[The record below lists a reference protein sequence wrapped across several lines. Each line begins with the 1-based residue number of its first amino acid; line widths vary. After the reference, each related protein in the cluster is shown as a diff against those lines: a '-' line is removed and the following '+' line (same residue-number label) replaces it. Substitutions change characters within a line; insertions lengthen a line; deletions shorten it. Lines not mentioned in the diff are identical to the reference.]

1 MDLADATRTLHDP
14 EASRADRVIAA
25 ALLAESDE
33 TSIEDLVHCLRH
45 RGIVAELA
53 ACALYRRTG
62 RSRPKRLLDFADR
75 DQWEQFLI
83 RRRLLA
89 EESKESLRAGPAA
102 HGRN

>member
-1 MDLADATRTLHDP
+1 MDLLDATRTVRDP
-14 EASRADRVIAA
+14 QACLADRVRAV

-33 TSIEDLVHCLRH
+33 SSIEDLVHCLRH

-62 RSRPKRLLDFADR
+62 RSKPKRLLDFADR

-89 EESKESLRAGPAA
+89 EESSGSAGQ
-102 HGRN
+102 